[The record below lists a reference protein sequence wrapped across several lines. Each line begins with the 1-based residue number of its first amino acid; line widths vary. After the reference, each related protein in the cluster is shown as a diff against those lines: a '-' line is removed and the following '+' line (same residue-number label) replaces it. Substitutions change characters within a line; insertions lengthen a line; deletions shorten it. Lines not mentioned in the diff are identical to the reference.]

1 MPDKV
6 DLPNSIG
13 SSFDKFITTKTSST
27 FDLFLNDLRTCS
39 SLDAEQENYVV
50 ENIHLVL
57 KSSLPTASIFP
68 ESKNDKNDEKLL
80 NASISY
86 PLFSLFKLMYQYEE
100 KLKKC
105 VQSVLKQVFAKLN
118 GVGYMLLYF
127 LKVHTKLLTRKN
139 SNANVSFKS
148 NLYKILCD
156 HLDKKV
162 ETCLASDLALLE
174 SESPHIFLWIL
185 PDIYREFK
193 SIVVNNSDVLRTLV
207 GSVDAKGLKDLIYS
221 VTQGKLT
228 LFKNEGLLDCVRDS
242 LNYETFEQYCLW
254 QLIQAHDVPFKY
266 LQVSLASFFHF
277 FFSALAKFPSGLTL
291 ITENLLR
298 NKHKIRDG
306 YAIFISRHFL

>member
-6 DLPNSIG
+6 DLPNSIN
-13 SSFDKFITTKTSST
+13 SSFEKFITTKTSST
-27 FDLFLNDLRTCS
+27 FDSFLNDLRACP
-39 SLDAEQENYVV
+39 SLDGEQENYVV
-50 ENIHLVL
+50 ENINVVL
-57 KSSLPTASIFP
+57 KSSLPSTSIFP

-80 NASISY
+80 GLSISY

-105 VQSVLKQVFAKLN
+105 VQNVLKQVFSKSN

-127 LKVHTKLLTRKN
+127 LKVHTKLLARKN
-139 SNANVSFKS
+139 SNTNVSFKS

-156 HLDKKV
+156 YLDKKLD
-162 ETCLASDLALLE
+162 TCLANDLAMLE
-174 SESPHIFLWIL
+174 SESPQIFLWIL

-193 SIVVNNSDVLRTLV
+193 TIVVNNSDVLRTLV

-228 LFKNEGLLDCVRDS
+228 LFKNEGVLDCVRES

-254 QLIQAHDVPFKY
+254 QLIQAHDVPFEY
-266 LQVSLASFFHF
+266 LQVSF
-277 FFSALAKFPSGLTL
+277 LTKDTHL
-291 ITENLLR
+291 NVEL
-298 NKHKIRDG
+298 
-306 YAIFISRHFL
+306 

>member
-6 DLPNSIG
+6 DLPNSIN
-13 SSFDKFITTKTSST
+13 SSFEKFITTKTSST
-27 FDLFLNDLRTCS
+27 FDSFLNDLRTCS
-39 SLDAEQENYVV
+39 SLDGEQENYVV
-50 ENIHLVL
+50 ENINVVL
-57 KSSLPTASIFP
+57 KSSLPSTSIFP

-80 NASISY
+80 NISISY

-105 VQSVLKQVFAKLN
+105 VQSVLKQVFNKSN

-127 LKVHTKLLTRKN
+127 LKVHTKLLARKN
-139 SNANVSFKS
+139 SNTNVSFKS

-156 HLDKKV
+156 YLDKKLDA
-162 ETCLASDLALLE
+162 CLASDLALLE
-174 SESPHIFLWIL
+174 CESPHIFLWIL

-193 SIVVNNSDVLRTLV
+193 TIVVNNSDVLRTLV
-207 GSVDAKGLKDLIYS
+207 GSVDAKGLRDLIYS

-228 LFKNEGLLDCVRDS
+228 LFKNEGVLECVRES

-266 LQVSLASFFHF
+266 LQVSVFGFF
-277 FFSALAKFPSGLTL
+277 L
-291 ITENLLR
+291 
-298 NKHKIRDG
+298 
-306 YAIFISRHFL
+306 YANVWESSSEAVYVYNAVSI